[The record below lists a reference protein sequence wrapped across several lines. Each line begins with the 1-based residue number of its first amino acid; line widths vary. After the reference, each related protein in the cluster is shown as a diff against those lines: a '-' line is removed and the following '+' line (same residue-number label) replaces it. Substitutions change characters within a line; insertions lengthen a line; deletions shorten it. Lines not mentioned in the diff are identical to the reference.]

1 MIKLSIDKKLHGAD
15 GIMDFRVNF
24 GIPGENF
31 CAITGDSGSGK
42 TTLLRMI
49 AGLTTPDS
57 GQITVNGE
65 TWFHSGRNIDIP
77 ANRRNA
83 GFVFQDYA
91 LFPNMTV
98 RENIAYANSRRDEV
112 DELIEIM
119 ELRELE
125 KRYPARLSGGQKQ
138 RVALAR
144 ALARRPHILLLDE
157 PLSALDSG
165 LRYRLQDELVK
176 VHRRFRC
183 TIVLV
188 SHDIPGILSM
198 AERVIC
204 LDNGRIVSDIN
215 TANIRERE
223 SIPDYYK
230 LIRSL

>member
-1 MIKLSIDKKLHGAD
+1 MIKLSIDKKLYGAD
-15 GIMDFRVNF
+15 GIMDFHVTF
-24 GIPGENF
+24 GIPEGSF

-65 TWFHSGRNIDIP
+65 TWFNSSRSIDIP

-112 DELIEIM
+112 DDLIEIM

-125 KRYPARLSGGQKQ
+125 KRFPAKLSGGQKQ

-144 ALARRPHILLLDE
+144 ALARKPHILLLDE

-188 SHDIPGILSM
+188 SHDIPGILNM

-204 LDNGRIVSDIN
+204 LDNGRIISDIN
-215 TANIRERE
+215 TANIRERG

-230 LIRSL
+230 LIRNL